1 MQRAGL
7 TPQRRT
13 QSYPLQVANRQLMPG
28 EDQITHKVIRVPLQI
43 YQHYKEID
51 LDVFK
56 IATHNIILG
65 LP

>member
-7 TPQRRT
+7 TPQHYK
-13 QSYPLQVANRQLMPG
+13 QAYLLQVANRQLMLG
-28 EDQITHKVIRVPLQI
+28 EDQITHEVTHVPLQI
-43 YQHYKEID
+43 HQHHKEID

-56 IATHNIILG
+56 IATHDIILG